1 METMEKTNW
10 KVDVAHSEIGFKV
23 KHMMISTVSGSFS
36 EFDAS
41 VETDNDN
48 FKNANFTFTGK
59 IASIETKNKDRDQH
73 LKSGDFFDA
82 ETYPELSFQSK
93 SFDGETM
100 IGDLTIKDVT
110 KEIAIDVTFNGI
122 AEDPY
127 GQTKAG
133 FEASA
138 DISRKDFG
146 LNWNSVTEAGS
157 IVVSDRVKLVL
168 DLQFIKQ

>member
-10 KVDVAHSEIGFKV
+10 KVDTAHSEIGFKV
-23 KHMMISTVSGSFS
+23 KHMMISTVSGSFN

-48 FKNANFTFTGK
+48 FKNGNFTFTGK
-59 IASIETKNKDRDQH
+59 IASIDTKNKDRDQH
-73 LKSGDFFDA
+73 LKSADFFDA

-93 SFDGETM
+93 SFDGDKM
-100 IGDLTIKDVT
+100 VGDLIIKDVT
-110 KEIAIDVTFNGI
+110 KEITIDVTFNGI
-122 AEDPY
+122 VQDPY

-133 FEASA
+133 FEGSA
-138 DISRKDFG
+138 ELSRKEFG